1 MGIRPQHSGI
11 TRGCSARGRFRNP
24 VDLQKKRAGKGTVD
38 KMKKMFAL
46 AATIGVLLASS
57 NFSFAQGDADGTIVI
72 REAEERRRITVAVEA
87 YLIDDILEVA
97 VTVRTKMRAAK
108 LRIFKMLLVGP
119 KLGRIS
125 PKTAETIA
133 VTVGDEAP
141 FPTIIGTK
149 TEMKIAKGTPTK
161 ELFRFE
167 IPADKIVPGGR
178 YQIWVDV
185 QNREGEEKGRIQR
198 FKFDLENLTQLI
210 SD

>member
-1 MGIRPQHSGI
+1 
-11 TRGCSARGRFRNP
+11 
-24 VDLQKKRAGKGTVD
+24 
-38 KMKKMFAL
+38 MKKMFAL
-46 AATIGVLLASS
+46 AATMGVLFSIS
-57 NFSFAQGDADGTIVI
+57 NFSFAQKGAERILVL
-72 REAEERRRITVAVEA
+72 REAEQRKKTTVAVEA
-87 YLIDDILEVA
+87 YLISDILEVA

-141 FPTIIGTK
+141 FPTTMGSK
-149 TEMKIAKGTPTK
+149 TEMKIITGTPTK

-167 IPADKIVPGGR
+167 IPADKIVPGGT

-185 QNREGEEKGRIQR
+185 QNREGQEKGRIQR
-198 FKFDLENLTQLI
+198 FKFDLENLAQLI
-210 SD
+210 LD